1 MLSYIVRRVLF
12 AIPTLIAISML
23 SFFVMQLPPGDFLSS
38 YAALL
43 ATMGEGMSAQQL
55 EHLREAYGLGQ
66 PIYVQ
71 YWKWIS
77 GIVLRGDFGMS
88 LEWRMPV
95 ADLIWDRLGWTVFLS
110 ALTILTGWMIAIPV
124 GVYSA
129 THQYSKIDHVINA
142 WGFLGLGI
150 PNFTMALAVMWF
162 AYAFF
167 GWDLAGLFSDEFKN
181 APWSFAKVLDMLWHL
196 WLPILTLAWDEAA
209 QLQRTMRANVL
220 DELSKPYVT
229 AARAGGL
236 SESKLVWQYPVRVAL
251 NPFVSAIG
259 FSLPE
264 LISTATIISIVLSLP
279 MTGPLFLTALQ
290 SQDMYLAGGFVFMI
304 ASLTIVGMLIS
315 DILLAMLDPRIRYS
329 R

>member
-1 MLSYIVRRVLF
+1 MLEYILRRVFL
-12 AIPTLIAISML
+12 AIPTLFAISVL
-23 SFFVMQLPPGDFLSS
+23 SFFVMQLPPGDFLTS

-43 ATMGEGMSAQQL
+43 AQMGEGMAAEQL
-55 EHLREAYGLGQ
+55 EHLRRAYGLGE

-77 GIVLRGDFGMS
+77 GIIFRGDFGMS

-95 ADLIWDRLGWTVFLS
+95 GQLIWERLGWTVFLTG
-110 ALTILTGWMIAIPV
+110 LTILVAWVIAIPV

-129 THQYSKIDHVINA
+129 THQYTKLDHLING

-150 PNFTMALAVMWF
+150 PNFTMALAGMWF

-167 GWDLAGLFSDEFKN
+167 GWDLSGLFSDEFKN
-181 APWSFAKVLDMLWHL
+181 APWSLGKVVDLLGHL

-209 QLQRTMRANVL
+209 QLQRTMRANLL

-236 SESKLVWQYPVRVAL
+236 SETRLVWEYPVRVAI
-251 NPFVSAIG
+251 NPFVSSIG
-259 FSLPE
+259 FALPE
-264 LISTATIISIVLSLP
+264 LISSATIISIVLALP

-290 SQDMYLAGGFVFMI
+290 SQDMYLAGAFVLMI
-304 ASLTIVGMLIS
+304 GALTIIGMLIS
-315 DILLAMLDPRIRYS
+315 DILLAWLDPRIRYS